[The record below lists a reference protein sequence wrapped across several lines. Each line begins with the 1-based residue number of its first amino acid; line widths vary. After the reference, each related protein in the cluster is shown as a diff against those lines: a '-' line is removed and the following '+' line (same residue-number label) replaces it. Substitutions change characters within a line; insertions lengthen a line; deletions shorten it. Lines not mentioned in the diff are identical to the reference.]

1 VERGA
6 SGRPSAEYYEYRSV
20 YDFLRSK
27 GVMKECQASD
37 HVHDAPAVEIEVR
50 GADPDAAKERVK
62 ANLATT
68 DGVWIEDKKPMAQWA
83 RDVAEFRATKT
94 IAAMRKAIDAR
105 GGLAP

>member
-1 VERGA
+1 
-6 SGRPSAEYYEYRSV
+6 
-20 YDFLRSK
+20 
-27 GVMKECQASD
+27 MKECQASD

-50 GADPDAAKERVK
+50 SADPDAARWKERVK
-62 ANLATT
+62 ANLATI

-83 RDVAEFRATKT
+83 RDVTEFRATKT